1 MCVVSSVC
9 SCVCSC
15 CCICI
20 CCCIF
25 IIAVAVILIVFFDR
39 CIKLKMTDLEW
50 NKRLELEKLRSE
62 NSRKKGSTSDDKEA
76 GPDKNKTTNEEN

>member
-50 NKRLELEKLRSE
+50 NKRLELEKLRFE

-76 GPDKNKTTNEEN
+76 DPDKNKTANEEN